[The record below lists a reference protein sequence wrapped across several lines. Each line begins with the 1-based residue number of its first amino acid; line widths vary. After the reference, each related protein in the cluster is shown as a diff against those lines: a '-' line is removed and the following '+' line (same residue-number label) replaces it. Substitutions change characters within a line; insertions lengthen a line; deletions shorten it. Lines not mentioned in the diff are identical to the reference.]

1 MSGLLESATGH
12 YGETLE
18 RANRQELV
26 AILSAIALEL
36 ECRHPY
42 ILTKTLE
49 QLHSQATEASD
60 TDLLTLG
67 IAAAIRLRLP
77 KVPIALIAPPAR
89 QAA

>member
-1 MSGLLESATGH
+1 MSELLETATGH
-12 YGETLE
+12 YGETLGS
-18 RANRQELV
+18 ANRQELV
-26 AILSAIALEL
+26 AIFSAIALEL

-42 ILTKTLE
+42 ILTKKLE

-77 KVPIALIAPPAR
+77 KVAIALIPAVSHR
-89 QAA
+89 AA

>member
-1 MSGLLESATGH
+1 MSGLLETATGH
-12 YGETLE
+12 YGETLAS
-18 RANRQELV
+18 ANRQELV

-42 ILTKTLE
+42 IVTKVLE

-60 TDLLTLG
+60 TELLTLG

-77 KVPIALIAPPAR
+77 KVPIAVIPAVNR
-89 QAA
+89 HAA